1 MHHQHRAY
9 SPFDDASSRMPG
21 EGMPGRFGALLTY
34 DEQIKAGTVFD
45 DNLGGKALDNPC
57 LRFDLL
63 LRQRLCQP
71 AQLGE
76 ASGPKLPHQVFGG
89 AQVGSG

>member
-1 MHHQHRAY
+1 
-9 SPFDDASSRMPG
+9 
-21 EGMPGRFGALLTY
+21 MPGRFGALLTY

-45 DNLGGKALDNPC
+45 DNFGGKALDNPC